1 MVKRKKIREAGK
13 ISFSRAFQEFNAGDN
28 VSVVIEKA
36 KQPVF
41 PKRIQGRCGIV
52 EKKRGRSFVIKINDS
67 GKEKKFIINPL
78 HLKKINAGSDQ
89 LHLKK

>member
-13 ISFSRAFQEFNAGDN
+13 ISFSRAFQDFKTGDA

-36 KQPVF
+36 KPWGF

-52 EKKRGRSFVIKINDS
+52 EERRGRSFIVSINDLE
-67 GKEKKFIINPL
+67 KNKKFIIDPS
-78 HLKKINAGSDQ
+78 HLKKINLVKS
-89 LHLKK
+89 